1 MKNNSEAFILRIF
14 TGSSD
19 RVNNQPL
26 YEFLVFEAKR
36 RGMAGA
42 TAIRGLMS
50 YGASSVIHSYKF
62 WEVVD
67 KVPVV
72 TEIVDEETRIREFV
86 EAVRPVLETMKY
98 GCLVTMDKT
107 NVLIYKSGS
116 KRTTDRQ

>member
-1 MKNNSEAFILRIF
+1 MKNISEAFILRIF

-36 RGMAGA
+36 QGMAGA
-42 TAIRGLMS
+42 TAIKGVMS

-72 TEIVDEETRIREFV
+72 VEIVDEESRISDFFETI
-86 EAVRPVLETMKY
+86 RPLLESMKY

-107 NVLIYKSGS
+107 NVLIYKSGI
-116 KRTTDRQ
+116 KRTHDI

>member
-36 RGMAGA
+36 QGMAGA
-42 TAIRGLMS
+42 TAVRGVMS

-72 TEIVDEETRIREFV
+72 VEIVDEESMVREFF
-86 EAVRPVLETMKY
+86 ETIRPVLESMKY
-98 GCLVTMDKT
+98 GCLVTMDNT
-107 NVLIYKSGS
+107 NVLIYKSGT
-116 KRTTDRQ
+116 KRVRDI